1 MGDKAVLDL
10 EDQELDLE
18 ADFHKSQQ
26 SFTQLVLLRREMMI
40 LQSAQTSNQELEMYL
55 LSLK

>member
-1 MGDKAVLDL
+1 MGDKAVLAR

-40 LQSAQTSNQELEMYL
+40 PQSAQTLSLELEMYL
-55 LSLK
+55 SSLK

>member
-1 MGDKAVLDL
+1 MDVKAVLAL

-18 ADFHKSQQ
+18 ADSHKSQQ

-40 LQSAQTSNQELEMYL
+40 LQSAQTSSLELEMCL
-55 LSLK
+55 LSLR